1 LRFRLDPEERFALV
15 VLLPLA
21 SFLLF
26 FLFYPLGYSAWL
38 STQSTGLQYS
48 QKIHFVGIANY
59 VNALEDPV
67 FQHGVLVSLQFCVEA
82 VGMTLALAVGTALL
96 LNEVFKGRAIVRVV
110 ALLPW
115 AVSEFVTGA
124 SWKWVLTDQYGFI
137 DSVLLDLGL
146 VKTPI
151 NFLDPAY
158 AIHFTA
164 LAYAW
169 HLAPLAAF
177 FILGGLQ
184 VIPEELYSAAK
195 VDGAKIWSRFRYV
208 QLPFLRYTIL
218 VAAVVSTL
226 YALTALDVVLLLT
239 GGGPGDATNTATFV
253 IFRQTF
259 QYLDLGG
266 GAAQSYL
273 LLAVIL
279 GVASLWFYM
288 LSRK

>member
-1 LRFRLDPEERFALV
+1 M
-15 VLLPLA
+15 
-21 SFLLF
+21 
-26 FLFYPLGYSAWL
+26 
-38 STQSTGLQYS
+38 
-48 QKIHFVGIANY
+48 
-59 VNALEDPV
+59 
-67 FQHGVLVSLQFCVEA
+67 VSLQFCIEA

-96 LNEVFKGRAIVRVV
+96 LNETFKGRAIVRVV